1 MFIDPDLDKDFGE
14 FLIEKNVATAEQVEE
29 VRKEQRRLGG
39 YLSAHLIERGV
50 LRDSAFATFLTCHY
64 GFSYLPL
71 KAYNIS
77 EAALKAIPPDVIRD
91 YCIFPVEKSEKLLSV
106 TMADPLNKGVV
117 ELLRHVTDSEI
128 IVFISTY
135 TEVRE
140 AIKVYFGEQEKPNHL
155 DRFPQDTVLRDDLVT
170 PFISHSLYTGV
181 NRRRYRRFYGDLE
194 LDYHVY
200 PHTIRTHAKNVS
212 MSGVLFESNMVLPR
226 GAQVAVKLYLSRT
239 RSLVAVADVNRCE
252 SKKLSATAFGDE
264 NQVFNL
270 FEVGA
275 SFCFMSNADQ
285 DDLATFLREK
295 LLQ

>member
-14 FLIEKNVATAEQVEE
+14 FLIEKGVATPEQIEE
-29 VRKEQRRLGG
+29 ARREQGRLGG
-39 YLSAHLIERGV
+39 YLSAHLIERGI
-50 LRDSAFATFLTCHY
+50 LKDSAFATFLTCHY

-77 EAALKAIPPDVIRD
+77 EAALKAMSPDAIRE
-91 YCIFPVEKSEKLLSV
+91 YCVFPVEKSEKLLSI

-117 ELLRHVTDSEI
+117 ELLRHVTESEI

-135 TEVRE
+135 TEIRE
-140 AIKVYFGEQEKPNHL
+140 ATKTYFGEQESSDRL
-155 DRFPQDTVLRDDLVT
+155 DRFPNDTVLRDDLVT

-181 NRRRYRRFYGDLE
+181 NRRRYRRFFGDLE

-212 MSGVLFESNMVLPR
+212 MSGVLFESNMVLPKR
-226 GAQVAVKLYLSRT
+226 SQVAIRLRLDKTHSVT
-239 RSLVAVADVNRCE
+239 GVVDVVRCE
-252 SKKLSATAFGDE
+252 SKKLSTTVYGDDS
-264 NQVFNL
+264 QAFNL
-270 FEVGA
+270 FEVA
-275 SFCFMSNADQ
+275 ATFCFLSGTDQ
-285 DDLATFLREK
+285 DSLAGFLREK